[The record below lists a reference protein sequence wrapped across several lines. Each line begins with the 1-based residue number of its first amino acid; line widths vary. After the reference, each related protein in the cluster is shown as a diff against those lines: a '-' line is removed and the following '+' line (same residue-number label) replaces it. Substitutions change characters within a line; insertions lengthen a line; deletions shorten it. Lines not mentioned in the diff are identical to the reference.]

1 MNKLLEIRDKAVK
14 FYGEYENYI
23 FPIIKFIIAFTAF
36 LTIDLNIGYMTQI
49 SSLPVALVLA
59 LLCALFPANTAI
71 FIASVMIL
79 LDMYAL
85 SIEAAT
91 ITFVLFIVLYFLYFR
106 FAPKDS
112 MVTLL
117 TPVCFQLHI
126 PYVMPVAAGLLRKTY
141 SVIAIVCGTLV
152 YYFLDGIRQ
161 NASALAEVADKKGG
175 SATKLNVT
183 MGQLLE
189 NKEMLMVM
197 VVFVITTL
205 VVYQV
210 RRLNVNNSWNIATVA
225 GVLIQFVSLLV
236 GYLVLGMTSRLVWL
250 VVGSII
256 SLLVGV
262 IIRFIFMDL
271 DYARTENVQFED
283 DEYYYYVKAVPKKM
297 IATEEKVVKHFGNTG
312 SLGKK
317 IPKHNQENISRK
329 SIARELDIDEDIFKD
344 NND

>member
-49 SSLPVALVLA
+49 SSLPVALILA

-126 PYVMPVAAGLLRKTY
+126 PYVIPVAAGLLRKAY

-250 VVGSII
+250 GVGSII

-262 IIRFIFMDL
+262 VIRFIFMDL

-329 SIARELDIDEDIFKD
+329 SIARELDIDENIFKD

>member
-91 ITFVLFIVLYFLYFR
+91 ITFVLFIVLYFLYLR

-117 TPVCFQLHI
+117 TPVCFQPHI
-126 PYVMPVAAGLLRKTY
+126 PYVMPVAAGLLRKAY

-175 SATKLNVT
+175 SATKINVT

-250 VVGSII
+250 VVGSIF

>member
-126 PYVMPVAAGLLRKTY
+126 PYVIPVAAGLLRKVY

-262 IIRFIFMDL
+262 VIRFIFMDL

>member
-1 MNKLLEIRDKAVK
+1 MNKLLEIKDKAVK

-23 FPIIKFIIAFTAF
+23 FPVIKFVIAFAAF

-85 SIEAAT
+85 SIEAAA
-91 ITFVLFIVLYFLYFR
+91 ITLVLFIVLYFLYFR

-126 PYVMPVAAGLLRKTY
+126 PYVMPVAAGLLRKAY

-161 NASALAEVADKKGG
+161 NASALAEVTDKKGG

-189 NKEMLMVM
+189 NKEMLLVM

-210 RRLNVNNSWNIATVA
+210 RRLNINNSWNIATVA
-225 GVLIQFVSLLV
+225 GILIQFVLLLV
-236 GYLVLGMTSRLVWL
+236 GYLVLGMTSRIVWL
-250 VVGSII
+250 IVGSII

-262 IIRFIFMDL
+262 VIRFIFMDL
-271 DYARTENVQFED
+271 DYARTEKVQFED

-329 SIARELDIDEDIFKD
+329 SIARELDIDEEIFKD

>member
-1 MNKLLEIRDKAVK
+1 MNKLLEIKDKAVK

-23 FPIIKFIIAFTAF
+23 FPVIKFPIAFAAF

-85 SIEAAT
+85 SIEAAA
-91 ITFVLFIVLYFLYFR
+91 ITLVLFIVLYFLYFR

-126 PYVMPVAAGLLRKTY
+126 PYVMPVAAGLLRKAY

-161 NASALAEVADKKGG
+161 NASALAEVTDKKGG

-189 NKEMLMVM
+189 NKEMLLVM

-210 RRLNVNNSWNIATVA
+210 RRLNINNSWNIATVA
-225 GVLIQFVSLLV
+225 GILIQFVLLLV
-236 GYLVLGMTSRLVWL
+236 GYLVLGMTSRIVWL
-250 VVGSII
+250 IVGSII

-262 IIRFIFMDL
+262 VIRFIFMDL

-329 SIARELDIDEDIFKD
+329 SIARELDIDEEIFKD

>member
-126 PYVMPVAAGLLRKTY
+126 PYVMPVAAGLLRKAY

-175 SATKLNVT
+175 SATKINVT

-225 GVLIQFVSLLV
+225 GILIQFVSLLV

-250 VVGSII
+250 VVGSIF

-317 IPKHNQENISRK
+317 RPKHNQENISRK

>member
-23 FPIIKFIIAFTAF
+23 FPIIKLIIAFTAF

-126 PYVMPVAAGLLRKTY
+126 PYVMPVAAGLLRKVY

-175 SATKLNVT
+175 SATKINVT

-250 VVGSII
+250 VVGSIF

>member
-1 MNKLLEIRDKAVK
+1 MNKLLEIKDKAVK

-23 FPIIKFIIAFTAF
+23 FPVIKFVIAFAAF

-85 SIEAAT
+85 SIEAAA
-91 ITFVLFIVLYFLYFR
+91 ITLVLFIVLYFLYFR

-126 PYVMPVAAGLLRKTY
+126 PYVMPVAAGLLRKAY

-161 NASALAEVADKKGG
+161 NASALAEVTDKKGG

-189 NKEMLMVM
+189 NKEMILVM

-210 RRLNVNNSWNIATVA
+210 RRLNINNSWNIATVA
-225 GVLIQFVSLLV
+225 GILIQFVLLLV
-236 GYLVLGMTSRLVWL
+236 GYLVLGMTSRIVWL
-250 VVGSII
+250 IVGSII

-262 IIRFIFMDL
+262 VIRFIFMDL

-329 SIARELDIDEDIFKD
+329 SIARELDIDEEIFKD

>member
-1 MNKLLEIRDKAVK
+1 MNKLLEIKDKAVK

-23 FPIIKFIIAFTAF
+23 FPVIKFVIAFAAF

-85 SIEAAT
+85 SIEAAA
-91 ITFVLFIVLYFLYFR
+91 ITLVLFIVLYFLYFR

-117 TPVCFQLHI
+117 TPVCFQLHF
-126 PYVMPVAAGLLRKTY
+126 PYVMPVAAGLLRKAY

-161 NASALAEVADKKGG
+161 NASALAEVTDKKGG

-189 NKEMLMVM
+189 NKEMLLVM

-210 RRLNVNNSWNIATVA
+210 RRLNINNSWNIATVA
-225 GVLIQFVSLLV
+225 GILIQFVLLLV
-236 GYLVLGMTSRLVWL
+236 GYLVLGMTSRIVWL
-250 VVGSII
+250 IVGSII

-262 IIRFIFMDL
+262 VIRFIFMDL

-329 SIARELDIDEDIFKD
+329 SIARELDIDEEIFKD

>member
-126 PYVMPVAAGLLRKTY
+126 PYVMPVAAGLLRKAY

-262 IIRFIFMDL
+262 VIRFIFMDL

-312 SLGKK
+312 RLGKK

-329 SIARELDIDEDIFKD
+329 SIARELDIDENIFKD

>member
-1 MNKLLEIRDKAVK
+1 MNKLLEIRDKAVR

-23 FPIIKFIIAFTAF
+23 FPMIKFIIAFTAF

-126 PYVMPVAAGLLRKTY
+126 PYVMPVAAGLLRKAY

-161 NASALAEVADKKGG
+161 NASALAEIADKKGG

-344 NND
+344 KND

>member
-1 MNKLLEIRDKAVK
+1 MNKLLEIKDKAVK

-23 FPIIKFIIAFTAF
+23 FPVIKFVIAFAAF

-85 SIEAAT
+85 SIEAAA
-91 ITFVLFIVLYFLYFR
+91 ITLVLFIVLYFLYFR

-126 PYVMPVAAGLLRKTY
+126 PYVMPVAAGLIRKAY

-161 NASALAEVADKKGG
+161 NASALAEVTDKKGG

-189 NKEMLMVM
+189 NKEMLLVM

-210 RRLNVNNSWNIATVA
+210 RRLNINNSWNIATVA
-225 GVLIQFVSLLV
+225 GILIQFVLLLV
-236 GYLVLGMTSRLVWL
+236 GYLVLGMTSRIVWL
-250 VVGSII
+250 IVGSII

-262 IIRFIFMDL
+262 VIRFIFMDL

-329 SIARELDIDEDIFKD
+329 SIARELDIDEEIFKD

>member
-1 MNKLLEIRDKAVK
+1 MNKLLEIKDKAVK

-23 FPIIKFIIAFTAF
+23 FPVIKFVIAFAAF
-36 LTIDLNIGYMTQI
+36 LTIDLNIGYMIQI

-59 LLCALFPANTAI
+59 LLCALFPPNTAI

-85 SIEAAT
+85 SIEVAA

-106 FAPKDS
+106 FAPKDN

-126 PYVMPVAAGLLRKTY
+126 PYVMPVAAGLLRKAY

-161 NASALAEVADKKGG
+161 NASALAEVTDKKGG

-189 NKEMLMVM
+189 NKEMLLVM

-210 RRLNVNNSWNIATVA
+210 RRLNINNSWNIATVA
-225 GVLIQFVSLLV
+225 GILIQFVLLLV
-236 GYLVLGMTSRLVWL
+236 GYLVLGMTSRIVWL
-250 VVGSII
+250 IVGSII

-297 IATEEKVVKHFGNTG
+297 IATEEKVVKHFGSTG

>member
-1 MNKLLEIRDKAVK
+1 MNKLLEIKDKAVK

-23 FPIIKFIIAFTAF
+23 FPVIKFVIAFAAF

-85 SIEAAT
+85 SIEAAA
-91 ITFVLFIVLYFLYFR
+91 ITLVLFIVLYFLYFR

-126 PYVMPVAAGLLRKTY
+126 PYVMPVAAGLLRKAY

-161 NASALAEVADKKGG
+161 NASALAEVTDKKGG

-189 NKEMLMVM
+189 NKEMLLVM

-225 GVLIQFVSLLV
+225 GILVQFVLLLV
-236 GYLVLGMTSRLVWL
+236 GYLVLGMTSRIVWL
-250 VVGSII
+250 IVGSII

-262 IIRFIFMDL
+262 VIRFIFMDL

-329 SIARELDIDEDIFKD
+329 SIARELDIDEEIFKD

>member
-59 LLCALFPANTAI
+59 LLCALFPANAAI

-112 MVTLL
+112 IVTLL

-126 PYVMPVAAGLLRKTY
+126 LYVMPVAAGLLRKAY

-297 IATEEKVVKHFGNTG
+297 IATEEKVVKHFGSTG

>member
-1 MNKLLEIRDKAVK
+1 MNKLLEIKDKAVK

-23 FPIIKFIIAFTAF
+23 FPVIKFVIAFAAF
-36 LTIDLNIGYMTQI
+36 LTIDLNIGYMTHI

-85 SIEAAT
+85 SIEAAA
-91 ITFVLFIVLYFLYFR
+91 ITLVLFIVLYFLYFR

-126 PYVMPVAAGLLRKTY
+126 PYVMPVAAGLLRKAY

-161 NASALAEVADKKGG
+161 NASALAEVTDKKGG

-189 NKEMLMVM
+189 NKEMLLVM

-210 RRLNVNNSWNIATVA
+210 RRLNINNSWNIATVA
-225 GVLIQFVSLLV
+225 GILIQFVLLLV
-236 GYLVLGMTSRLVWL
+236 GYLVLGMTSRIVWL
-250 VVGSII
+250 IVGSII

-262 IIRFIFMDL
+262 VIRFIFMDL

-329 SIARELDIDEDIFKD
+329 SIARELDIDEEIFKD

>member
-1 MNKLLEIRDKAVK
+1 MNKLLEIRDKAVR

-23 FPIIKFIIAFTAF
+23 FPMIKFIIAFTAF

-126 PYVMPVAAGLLRKTY
+126 PYVMPVAAGLLRKAY

-344 NND
+344 KND

>member
-1 MNKLLEIRDKAVK
+1 MNKLLEIKDKAVK
-14 FYGEYENYI
+14 FYGEYENDI
-23 FPIIKFIIAFTAF
+23 FPVIKFVIAFAAF

-85 SIEAAT
+85 SIEAAA
-91 ITFVLFIVLYFLYFR
+91 ITLVLFIVLYFLYFR

-126 PYVMPVAAGLLRKTY
+126 PYVMPVAAGLLRKAY

-161 NASALAEVADKKGG
+161 NASALAEVTDKKGG

-189 NKEMLMVM
+189 NKEMLLVM

-210 RRLNVNNSWNIATVA
+210 RRLNINNSWNIATVA
-225 GVLIQFVSLLV
+225 GILIQFVLLLV
-236 GYLVLGMTSRLVWL
+236 GYLVLGMTSRIVWL
-250 VVGSII
+250 IVGSII

-262 IIRFIFMDL
+262 VIRFIFMDL

-329 SIARELDIDEDIFKD
+329 SIARELDIDEEIFKD

>member
-126 PYVMPVAAGLLRKTY
+126 PYVIPVAAGLLRKVY

>member
-91 ITFVLFIVLYFLYFR
+91 ITFVLFMVLYFLYFR

-126 PYVMPVAAGLLRKTY
+126 PYVMPVAAGLLRKAY

-250 VVGSII
+250 LVGSII

-297 IATEEKVVKHFGNTG
+297 IATEEKVVKHFGSTG

-317 IPKHNQENISRK
+317 TPKHNQENISRK

>member
-23 FPIIKFIIAFTAF
+23 FPMIKFIIAFTAF
-36 LTIDLNIGYMTQI
+36 VTIDLNIGYMTQI

-85 SIEAAT
+85 SIEAAA

-126 PYVMPVAAGLLRKTY
+126 PYVMPVAAGLLRKAY

>member
-23 FPIIKFIIAFTAF
+23 FPMIKFIIAFTAF
-36 LTIDLNIGYMTQI
+36 VTIDLNIGYMTQI
-49 SSLPVALVLA
+49 SSLPMALVLA

-126 PYVMPVAAGLLRKTY
+126 PYVIPVAAGLLRKAY

-161 NASALAEVADKKGG
+161 NASALAEVVDKKGG

-236 GYLVLGMTSRLVWL
+236 GYLILGMTSRLVWL

-262 IIRFIFMDL
+262 VIRFIFMDL

>member
-1 MNKLLEIRDKAVK
+1 
-14 FYGEYENYI
+14 
-23 FPIIKFIIAFTAF
+23 
-36 LTIDLNIGYMTQI
+36 
-49 SSLPVALVLA
+49 
-59 LLCALFPANTAI
+59 
-71 FIASVMIL
+71 
-79 LDMYAL
+79 
-85 SIEAAT
+85 
-91 ITFVLFIVLYFLYFR
+91 
-106 FAPKDS
+106 
-112 MVTLL
+112 
-117 TPVCFQLHI
+117 
-126 PYVMPVAAGLLRKTY
+126 MPVAAGLLRKAY

-161 NASALAEVADKKGG
+161 NASALAEVTDKKGG

-189 NKEMLMVM
+189 NKEMLLVM

-210 RRLNVNNSWNIATVA
+210 RRLNINNSWNIATVA
-225 GVLIQFVSLLV
+225 GILIQFVLLLV
-236 GYLVLGMTSRLVWL
+236 GYLVLGMTSRIVWL
-250 VVGSII
+250 IVGSII

-262 IIRFIFMDL
+262 VIRFIFMDL

-329 SIARELDIDEDIFKD
+329 SIARELDIDEEIFKD

>member
-1 MNKLLEIRDKAVK
+1 MNKLLEIKDKAVK

-23 FPIIKFIIAFTAF
+23 FPVIKFVIAFAAF

-49 SSLPVALVLA
+49 RSLPVALVLA
-59 LLCALFPANTAI
+59 LLCALFPPNTAI

-85 SIEAAT
+85 SIEAAA
-91 ITFVLFIVLYFLYFR
+91 ITLVLFIVLYFLYFR

-126 PYVMPVAAGLLRKTY
+126 PYVMPVAAGLLRKAY

-161 NASALAEVADKKGG
+161 NASALAEVTDKKGG

-189 NKEMLMVM
+189 NKEMLLVM

-210 RRLNVNNSWNIATVA
+210 RRLNVNNSWNIATV
-225 GVLIQFVSLLV
+225 GGILVQFVLLLV
-236 GYLVLGMTSRLVWL
+236 GYLVLGMTSRIVWL
-250 VVGSII
+250 IVGSII

-262 IIRFIFMDL
+262 VIRFIFMDL

-329 SIARELDIDEDIFKD
+329 SIARELDIDEEIFKD

>member
-1 MNKLLEIRDKAVK
+1 MNKLLEIKDKAVK

-23 FPIIKFIIAFTAF
+23 FPVIKFVIAFAAF

-85 SIEAAT
+85 SIEAAA
-91 ITFVLFIVLYFLYFR
+91 ITLVLFIVLYFLYFR

-126 PYVMPVAAGLLRKTY
+126 PYVMPVAAGLLRKAY

-161 NASALAEVADKKGG
+161 NASALAEVTDKKGG

-189 NKEMLMVM
+189 NKEMLLVM

-225 GVLIQFVSLLV
+225 GILIQFVLLLV
-236 GYLVLGMTSRLVWL
+236 GYLVLGMTSRIVWL
-250 VVGSII
+250 IVGSII

-262 IIRFIFMDL
+262 VIRFIFMDL

-329 SIARELDIDEDIFKD
+329 SIARELDIDEEIFKD

>member
-1 MNKLLEIRDKAVK
+1 MNKLLEIRDKAVR

-23 FPIIKFIIAFTAF
+23 FPMIKFIIAFTAF

>member
-1 MNKLLEIRDKAVK
+1 MNKLLEIKDKAVK

-23 FPIIKFIIAFTAF
+23 FPVIKFVIAFAAF

-85 SIEAAT
+85 SIEAAA
-91 ITFVLFIVLYFLYFR
+91 ITLVLFIVLYFLYFR

-126 PYVMPVAAGLLRKTY
+126 PYVMPVAAGLLRKAY

-161 NASALAEVADKKGG
+161 NASALAEVTDKKGG

-189 NKEMLMVM
+189 NKEMLLVM

-210 RRLNVNNSWNIATVA
+210 RRLNINNSWNIATVA
-225 GVLIQFVSLLV
+225 GILIQFVLLLV
-236 GYLVLGMTSRLVWL
+236 GYLVLGMTSRIVWL
-250 VVGSII
+250 IVGSII

-262 IIRFIFMDL
+262 VIRFIFMDL

-297 IATEEKVVKHFGNTG
+297 IATEEKVIKHFGNTG

-329 SIARELDIDEDIFKD
+329 SIARELDIDEEIFKD

>member
-1 MNKLLEIRDKAVK
+1 MNKLLEIKDKAVK

-23 FPIIKFIIAFTAF
+23 FPVIKFVIAFAAF

-85 SIEAAT
+85 SIEAAA
-91 ITFVLFIVLYFLYFR
+91 ITLVLFIVLYFLYFR

-126 PYVMPVAAGLLRKTY
+126 PYVMPVAAGLLRKAY

-161 NASALAEVADKKGG
+161 NASALAEVTDKKGG

-189 NKEMLMVM
+189 NKEMLLVM

-210 RRLNVNNSWNIATVA
+210 RRLNINNSWNIATVA
-225 GVLIQFVSLLV
+225 GILIQFVLLLV
-236 GYLVLGMTSRLVWL
+236 GYLVLGMTSRIVWL
-250 VVGSII
+250 IVGSII

-262 IIRFIFMDL
+262 VIRFIFMDL

-329 SIARELDIDEDIFKD
+329 SIARELDIDEEIFKD
-344 NND
+344 NDD

>member
-1 MNKLLEIRDKAVK
+1 MNKLLEIKDKAVK

-23 FPIIKFIIAFTAF
+23 FPVIKFVIAFAAF

-49 SSLPVALVLA
+49 RSLPVALVLA

-85 SIEAAT
+85 SIEAAA
-91 ITFVLFIVLYFLYFR
+91 ITLVLFIVLYFLYFR

-126 PYVMPVAAGLLRKTY
+126 PYVMPVAAGLLRKAY

-161 NASALAEVADKKGG
+161 NASALAEVTDKKGG

-189 NKEMLMVM
+189 NKEMLLVM

-210 RRLNVNNSWNIATVA
+210 RRLNINNSWNIATVA
-225 GVLIQFVSLLV
+225 GILIQFVLLLV
-236 GYLVLGMTSRLVWL
+236 GYLVLGMTSRIVWL
-250 VVGSII
+250 IVGSII

-262 IIRFIFMDL
+262 VIRFIFMDL

-329 SIARELDIDEDIFKD
+329 SIARELDIDEEIFKD

>member
-126 PYVMPVAAGLLRKTY
+126 PYVMPVAAGLLRKAY

-175 SATKLNVT
+175 SATKINVT

-205 VVYQV
+205 VVYQE

-250 VVGSII
+250 VVGSIF

>member
-1 MNKLLEIRDKAVK
+1 MNKLLEIKDKAVK

-23 FPIIKFIIAFTAF
+23 FPVIKFVIAFAAF

-85 SIEAAT
+85 SIEAAA
-91 ITFVLFIVLYFLYFR
+91 ITLVLFIVLYFLYFR

-126 PYVMPVAAGLLRKTY
+126 PYVMPVAAGLLRKAY

-161 NASALAEVADKKGG
+161 NASALAEVTDKKGG

-189 NKEMLMVM
+189 NKEMLLVM

-210 RRLNVNNSWNIATVA
+210 RRLNINNSWNIATVA
-225 GVLIQFVSLLV
+225 GILIQFVLLLV
-236 GYLVLGMTSRLVWL
+236 GYLVLGMTSRIVWL
-250 VVGSII
+250 IVGSII

-262 IIRFIFMDL
+262 VIRFIFMDL

-329 SIARELDIDEDIFKD
+329 SIARELDIDEEIFKD

>member
-1 MNKLLEIRDKAVK
+1 MNKLLEIKDKAVK

-23 FPIIKFIIAFTAF
+23 FPVIKFVIAFAAF

-85 SIEAAT
+85 SIEAAA
-91 ITFVLFIVLYFLYFR
+91 ITLVLFIVLYFLYFR

-126 PYVMPVAAGLLRKTY
+126 PYVMPVAAGLLRKAY

-161 NASALAEVADKKGG
+161 NASALAEVTDKKGG

-189 NKEMLMVM
+189 NKEMLLVM

-210 RRLNVNNSWNIATVA
+210 RRLNVNNSWNIATV
-225 GVLIQFVSLLV
+225 GGILVQFVLLLV
-236 GYLVLGMTSRLVWL
+236 GYLVLGMTSRIVWL
-250 VVGSII
+250 IVGSII

-262 IIRFIFMDL
+262 VIRFIFMDL

-329 SIARELDIDEDIFKD
+329 SIARELDIDEEIFKD

>member
-126 PYVMPVAAGLLRKTY
+126 PYVMPVAAGLLRKAY

-297 IATEEKVVKHFGNTG
+297 IATEEKVVKHFGSTG

-317 IPKHNQENISRK
+317 ISKHNQENISRK